1 VCQSWLVFELFV
13 SCISL
18 VLFCLSLHWSYP
30 GVLFSHPPLC
40 IQGLWSIY
48 VSSLLGALLSQP
60 HWHQWKIIQ
69 MRSFTPL
76 LIKREK
82 NNSWAIILQT
92 WCVYHEYVHVYI
104 VTSGPDHLQEI
115 WNGRAQIWAPVD
127 SKTAHSSRST
137 HKQLNSWWQALTPP
151 PPSCHGHCAA
161 AGYSEGLLPATWDV
175 VDAGEPSPPPSRWPP
190 RLPGASS
197 LRQSGICSRVG
208 IAIPTPTPK
217 CSFFHSNIPLTRHI
231 RFVLSQVYYSTL
243 IKFIENITTLFILSK
258 HGLF

>member
-1 VCQSWLVFELFV
+1 MCQSWLVFELFM

-18 VLFCLSLHWSYP
+18 ALLSICALVISWCT
-30 GVLFSHPPLC
+30 FSHPPLC
-40 IQGLWSIY
+40 ILGLWSIY

-115 WNGRAQIWAPVD
+115 CRWYSFHLETVFEQFNGVQQSACRSHLRYPWPEVD
-127 SKTAHSSRST
+127 VIH
-137 HKQLNSWWQALTPP
+137 
-151 PPSCHGHCAA
+151 
-161 AGYSEGLLPATWDV
+161 
-175 VDAGEPSPPPSRWPP
+175 
-190 RLPGASS
+190 
-197 LRQSGICSRVG
+197 
-208 IAIPTPTPK
+208 
-217 CSFFHSNIPLTRHI
+217 F
-231 RFVLSQVYYSTL
+231 
-243 IKFIENITTLFILSK
+243 
-258 HGLF
+258 